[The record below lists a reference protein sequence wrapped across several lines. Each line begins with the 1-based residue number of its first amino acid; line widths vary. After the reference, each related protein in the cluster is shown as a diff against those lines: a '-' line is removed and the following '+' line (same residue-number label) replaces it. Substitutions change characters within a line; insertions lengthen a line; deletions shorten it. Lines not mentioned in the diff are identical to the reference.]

1 MSCLFYSL
9 FCSIFNSIL
18 SFAAWG
24 QICQESRHQ
33 WDERCVWYVRSLDLA
48 PHGISQTW
56 SCQYTSS
63 WLWPES
69 ICVFGGL
76 LVMTDWWAGFVNSTD
91 WVITRK
97 CSEQA
102 LIGPRLWNFRR
113 HWLGKAPW
121 MILRCEVV
129 IGVMRATSNTWSSV
143 KWHACAHMYFGFV
156 DCQHGCYNC
165 CSAIVSLI
173 RCLPEHAHILG
184 HLKHKWDND
193 SINHVEM
200 TSVAWTRSLPPTPLC
215 LSGVH
220 WLIKVR

>member
-1 MSCLFYSL
+1 MLCLFYSL

-18 SFAAWG
+18 SLAAWG

-33 WDERCVWYVRSLDLA
+33 RDERCVWYVRSLDLA

-129 IGVMRATSNTWSSV
+129 IGVMRAASNTWSSV
-143 KWHACAHMYFGFV
+143 KWHACAHMYFGIV

-193 SINHVEM
+193 RINHV
-200 TSVAWTRSLPPTPLC
+200 
-215 LSGVH
+215 
-220 WLIKVR
+220 